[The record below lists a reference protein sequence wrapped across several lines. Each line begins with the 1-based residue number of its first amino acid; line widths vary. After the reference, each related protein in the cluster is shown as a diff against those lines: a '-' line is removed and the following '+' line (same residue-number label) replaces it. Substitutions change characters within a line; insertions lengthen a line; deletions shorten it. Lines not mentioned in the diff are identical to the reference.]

1 MGDQLKKNL
10 HILIRLAIVVS
21 FIIYGTV
28 AYYGNEERTGVS
40 FGILLL
46 ISLFFAL
53 ITVKELVEKGKAIA
67 LMAAVLVLAVLFY
80 YGGNGYVLL
89 LWYLSFELLALFK
102 ATLPFF
108 FLPFIWLFM
117 DVPKDVGLRIVL
129 MTLLAVCYIEYEFG
143 IAPYRKQVLE
153 ETAARQGLKRDLEN
167 TENTARAEMKKS
179 MLKAENRI
187 LEDRAEL
194 SQTLHDKLGHNI
206 NGSIYQLEAGKVL
219 MEKDP
224 EKAKSMIQAV
234 IDQLRTGMD
243 EIRAILRKERPDKK
257 QMALLQLYELCEDCN
272 NKGVEAEL
280 LTEGELSTIP
290 GDVWEVILDNC
301 FEAVSNAMK
310 YAQCKHINISITA
323 LNKMIRVNV
332 KDDGKGCKNIV
343 DGMGLS
349 GMRQRIRSVGG
360 TIDFES
366 LRGFNINMLI
376 PINNEQAG

>member
-1 MGDQLKKNL
+1 MGDQLKKNI

-21 FIIYGTV
+21 FIVYGM
-28 AYYGNEERTGVS
+28 AGYYQAEERTGVS
-40 FGILLL
+40 YGILLL
-46 ISLFFAL
+46 VSLFFAL
-53 ITVKELVEKGKAIA
+53 ITIKELVEKGQVPALIA
-67 LMAAVLVLAVLFY
+67 ATVVSGLLLYFY
-80 YGGNGYVLL
+80 GNGFVLL
-89 LWYLSFELLALFK
+89 LWFLSFELLSVFK
-102 ATLPFF
+102 AAPGFF
-108 FLPFIWLFM
+108 FVPFLWLLM
-117 DVPKDVGLRIVL
+117 GEPEDPGLRIVL

-187 LEDRAEL
+187 LEDRAQL

-206 NGSIYQLEAGKVL
+206 NGSIYQLEASKVL
-219 MEKDP
+219 MDKEP

-243 EIRAILRKERPDKK
+243 EIRAILRKERPDRK

-290 GDVWEVILDNC
+290 ADVWEVILDNC

-310 YAQCKHINISITA
+310 YSQCKHINISIVA
-323 LNKMIRVNV
+323 MNKMIRVNV

-349 GMRQRIRSVGG
+349 GMRQRIRAVGG

-366 LRGFNINMLI
+366 VRGFNINMLI
-376 PINNEQAG
+376 PL

>member
-1 MGDQLKKNL
+1 MGDQLKKNI

-21 FIIYGTV
+21 FIVYGM
-28 AYYGNEERTGVS
+28 AGYYKAEERTGVS
-40 FGILLL
+40 YGILLL
-46 ISLFFAL
+46 VSLFFAL
-53 ITVKELVEKGKAIA
+53 ITIKELVEKGQVPALIA
-67 LMAAVLVLAVLFY
+67 ATVVSGVLLYFY
-80 YGGNGYVLL
+80 GNGFVLL
-89 LWYLSFELLALFK
+89 LWFLSFELLSVFK
-102 ATLPFF
+102 AAPGFF
-108 FLPFIWLFM
+108 FVPFLWLLM
-117 DVPKDVGLRIVL
+117 GEPEDPGLRIVL

-187 LEDRAEL
+187 LEDRAQL

-206 NGSIYQLEAGKVL
+206 NGSIYQLEASKVL
-219 MEKDP
+219 MDKEP

-243 EIRAILRKERPDKK
+243 EIRAILRKERPDRK

-290 GDVWEVILDNC
+290 ADVWEVILDNC

-310 YAQCKHINISITA
+310 YAQCKHINISIVA
-323 LNKMIRVNV
+323 MNKMIRVNV

-349 GMRQRIRSVGG
+349 GMRQRIRAVGG

-366 LRGFNINMLI
+366 VRGFNINMLI
-376 PINNEQAG
+376 PL

>member
-21 FIIYGTV
+21 FIIYGAV
-28 AYYGNEERTGVS
+28 GYFGNEERTGVS

-46 ISLFFAL
+46 VSLFFSL
-53 ITVKELVEKGKAIA
+53 IAAKELLEKGKVIA
-67 LMAAVLVLAVLFY
+67 LVAAAVVLAVLLF
-80 YGGNGYVLL
+80 YGGNAFILL
-89 LWYLSFELLALFK
+89 VWYLSFEFLSILK
-102 ATLPFF
+102 ANLIFF
-108 FLPFIWLFM
+108 FLPYIWLFVG
-117 DVPKDVGLRIVL
+117 VPENAGLRIVL

-179 MLKAENRI
+179 MLRAENRI

-206 NGSIYQLEAGKVL
+206 NGSIYQLEASKVL
-219 MEKDP
+219 MDKEP

-272 NKGVEAEL
+272 NKGVETEL
-280 LTEGELSTIP
+280 LTEGELSVIP
-290 GDVWEVILDNC
+290 ADVWEVILDNC

-310 YAQCKHINISITA
+310 YAECKHINISIVA
-323 LNKMIRVNV
+323 MNKMIRVNV

-343 DGMGLS
+343 EGMGLS

-366 LRGFNINMLI
+366 QRGFNINMLI
-376 PINNEQAG
+376 PLS

>member
-21 FIIYGTV
+21 FIIYGAV
-28 AYYGNEERTGVS
+28 GYFGNEERTGVS

-46 ISLFFAL
+46 VSLFFSLVAA
-53 ITVKELVEKGKAIA
+53 KELLEKGKVIA
-67 LMAAVLVLAVLFY
+67 LVAAAVVLAVLLY
-80 YGGNGYVLL
+80 CGGNAFILL
-89 LWYLSFELLALFK
+89 VWYLSFEFLSIFK
-102 ATLPFF
+102 ANLIFF
-108 FLPFIWLFM
+108 FLPYIWLFVG
-117 DVPKDVGLRIVL
+117 VPENAGLRIVL

-179 MLKAENRI
+179 MLRAENQI

-206 NGSIYQLEAGKVL
+206 NGSIYQLEASKVL
-219 MEKDP
+219 MDKEP

-243 EIRAILRKERPDKK
+243 EIRAILRKERPDRK

-272 NKGVEAEL
+272 NKGVETEL
-280 LTEGELSTIP
+280 LTEGELSVIKP
-290 GDVWEVILDNC
+290 DVWEVILDNC

-310 YAQCKHINISITA
+310 YAQCKHINISIVA
-323 LNKMIRVNV
+323 MNKMIRVNI

-376 PINNEQAG
+376 PLS

>member
-21 FIIYGTV
+21 FIIYGAV
-28 AYYGNEERTGVS
+28 GYFGNEERTGVS

-46 ISLFFAL
+46 VSLFFSL
-53 ITVKELVEKGKAIA
+53 IAAKELLEKGKVIA
-67 LMAAVLVLAVLFY
+67 LVAAAVVLAVLLF
-80 YGGNGYVLL
+80 YGGNAFILL
-89 LWYLSFELLALFK
+89 VWYLSFEFLSIFK
-102 ATLPFF
+102 ANLIFF
-108 FLPFIWLFM
+108 FLPYIWLFVG
-117 DVPKDVGLRIVL
+117 VPENAGLRIVL

-179 MLKAENRI
+179 MLRAENQI

-206 NGSIYQLEAGKVL
+206 NGSIYQLEASKVL
-219 MEKDP
+219 MDKEP

-272 NKGVEAEL
+272 NKGVETEL
-280 LTEGELSTIP
+280 LTEGELSVIEP
-290 GDVWEVILDNC
+290 DVWEVILDNC

-310 YAQCKHINISITA
+310 YAECKHINISIVA
-323 LNKMIRVNV
+323 MNKMIRVNV

-366 LRGFNINMLI
+366 QRGFNINMLI
-376 PINNEQAG
+376 PLS

>member
-21 FIIYGTV
+21 FIIYGAV
-28 AYYGNEERTGVS
+28 GYFGNEERTGVS

-46 ISLFFAL
+46 VSLFFSL
-53 ITVKELVEKGKAIA
+53 IAAKELLEKGKVIA
-67 LMAAVLVLAVLFY
+67 LVAAAVVLAVLLF
-80 YGGNGYVLL
+80 YGGNAFILL
-89 LWYLSFELLALFK
+89 VWYLSFEFLSILK
-102 ATLPFF
+102 ANLIFF
-108 FLPFIWLFM
+108 FLPYIWLFVG
-117 DVPKDVGLRIVL
+117 VPENAGLRIVL

-179 MLKAENRI
+179 MLRAENRI

-206 NGSIYQLEAGKVL
+206 NGSIYQLEASKVL
-219 MEKDP
+219 MDKEP

-272 NKGVEAEL
+272 KKGVETEL
-280 LTEGELSTIP
+280 LTEGELSVIEP
-290 GDVWEVILDNC
+290 DVWEVILDNC

-310 YAQCKHINISITA
+310 YAECKHINISIVA
-323 LNKMIRVNV
+323 MNKMIRVNV

-366 LRGFNINMLI
+366 QRGFNINMLI
-376 PINNEQAG
+376 PLS

>member
-21 FIIYGTV
+21 FIIYGAV
-28 AYYGNEERTGVS
+28 GYFGNEERTGVS

-46 ISLFFAL
+46 VSLFFSL
-53 ITVKELVEKGKAIA
+53 IAAKELLEKGKVIA
-67 LMAAVLVLAVLFY
+67 LVAAAVVLAVLLF
-80 YGGNGYVLL
+80 YGGNAFILL
-89 LWYLSFELLALFK
+89 VWYLSFEFLSIFK
-102 ATLPFF
+102 ANLIFF
-108 FLPFIWLFM
+108 FLPYIWLFVG
-117 DVPKDVGLRIVL
+117 VPENVGLRIVL

-179 MLKAENRI
+179 MLRAENQI

-206 NGSIYQLEAGKVL
+206 NGSIYQLEASKVL
-219 MEKDP
+219 MDKEP

-272 NKGVEAEL
+272 NKGVETEL
-280 LTEGELSTIP
+280 LTEGELSVIEP
-290 GDVWEVILDNC
+290 DVWEVILDNC

-310 YAQCKHINISITA
+310 YAECKHINISIVA
-323 LNKMIRVNV
+323 MNKMIRVNI

-366 LRGFNINMLI
+366 QRGFNINMLI
-376 PINNEQAG
+376 PLS